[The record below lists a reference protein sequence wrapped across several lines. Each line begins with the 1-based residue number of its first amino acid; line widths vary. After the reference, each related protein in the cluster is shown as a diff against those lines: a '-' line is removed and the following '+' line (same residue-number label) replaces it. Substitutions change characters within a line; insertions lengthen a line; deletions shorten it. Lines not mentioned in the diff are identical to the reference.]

1 MGRYAQNM
9 KEDIHIE
16 PEEHQQGHDRIPP
29 SMYEALHLTSV
40 QRINYE
46 EMDRLKNDVNVA

>member
-46 EMDRLKNDVNVA
+46 EMDRFKNDVNVA

>member
-16 PEEHQQGHDRIPP
+16 PEEHHQGHDRIPS

-46 EMDRLKNDVNVA
+46 EMDRFKNDVNVA